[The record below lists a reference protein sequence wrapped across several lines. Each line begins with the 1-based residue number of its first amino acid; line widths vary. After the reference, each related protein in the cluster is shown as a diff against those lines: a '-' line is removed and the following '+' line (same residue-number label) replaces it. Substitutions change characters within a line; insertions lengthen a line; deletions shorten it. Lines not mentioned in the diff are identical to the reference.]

1 MESFRKASEI
11 KKPPGSFRPIP
22 EIKQVI
28 KEHLMNFQQPV
39 TVTSTL
45 MALNRHGLNPGRPAV
60 KKYLDALV
68 KSGAATVVL
77 NGNCSE
83 YTPVRRGS
91 YP

>member
-11 KKPPGSFRPIP
+11 KKPSDSFRPPP

-28 KEHLMNFQQPV
+28 KEHLMNFQKPV

-45 MALNRHGLNPGRPAV
+45 VALNRHGLNPGRPTV
-60 KKYLDALV
+60 KRYLDALV

-91 YP
+91 SP